1 MLVKVQFLRNGEP
14 GGRKYTYV
22 TALDLR
28 VGDLVIV
35 PPSNSVAYVVELD
48 VPVEEVAA
56 FKDRLK
62 RIDVKVVPKEESDE
76 DKKVDK
82 LLSEGT
88 EDMKEEE
95 EDGQLCW
102 N

>member
-22 TALDLR
+22 TGLDLR

-35 PPSNSVAYVVELD
+35 PPSNSVAQVVELD

-62 RIDVKVVPKEESDE
+62 RIDVKVVPKEESAE
-76 DKKVDK
+76 DKEADK
-82 LLSEGT
+82 LLSGESDGQ
-88 EDMKEEE
+88 KEE

>member
-22 TALDLR
+22 TSLDLR

-35 PPSNSVAYVVELD
+35 PPSGSVAQVVELD
-48 VPVEEVAA
+48 VSVEEVAA

-62 RIDVKVVPKEESDE
+62 RIDVKVVPKEESAE
-76 DKKVDK
+76 DKEADK
-82 LLSEGT
+82 LLSGESDGQ
-88 EDMKEEE
+88 KEE

>member
-35 PPSNSVAYVVELD
+35 PPSNSVAQVVELD

-62 RIDVKVVPKEESDE
+62 RIDVKVVPKEESAE
-76 DKKVDK
+76 DKEADK
-82 LLSEGT
+82 LLSG
-88 EDMKEEE
+88 DADVKKEE
-95 EDGQLCW
+95 EDGQICW

>member
-22 TALDLR
+22 ARLDLQ

-35 PPSNSVAYVVELD
+35 PPSHSIAQVVELD
-48 VPVEEVAA
+48 VPAEEVAA
-56 FKDRLK
+56 FADRLK
-62 RIDVKVVPKEESDE
+62 RIDHKYLPPEKNAE
-76 DKKVDK
+76 DQEADK
-82 LLSEGT
+82 LLADDPGE
-88 EDMKEEE
+88 KQEE

>member
-14 GGRKYTYV
+14 SGRKYTYV
-22 TALDLR
+22 TSLDLR
-28 VGDLVIV
+28 VGDMVIV
-35 PPSNSVAYVVELD
+35 PPGGSVAQVVELD
-48 VPVEEVAA
+48 VPMEEVAA

-62 RIDVKVVPKEESDE
+62 RIDVKCLPKEESDE
-76 DKKVDK
+76 DKEMDK
-82 LLSEGT
+82 LLGDDTGEN
-88 EDMKEEE
+88 KEE